1 MSAPEHTLQ
10 CSFEHPE
17 LIIGMICVGY
27 YRKRCTNSVLLHI
40 NGVFLIVSTYYI
52 YGCGTMSLQV
62 CTLLYFLDSITIVK
76 AISDFQKTKVV

>member
-52 YGCGTMSLQV
+52 WLRYDVASGV
-62 CTLLYFLDSITIVK
+62 YAF
-76 AISDFQKTKVV
+76 AFP